1 MNINDKSGWL
11 FNADTKNTHDVSLDE
26 LQMLLE
32 LAKAEDQWAE
42 NVKQEIEYNDAY
54 PRASGIDFL
63 FNDVRIMNGEGAIVQ
78 FPFGYICTFRSRRHL
93 FRGEVQDYD
102 FSEASL
108 SRRCRRKSGEKRSP
122 REIELLHTI
131 ANMRIA
137 QFRKFIWQFD
147 IIPQWEGKLSE
158 VNYKALAQHYGFET
172 FLLDLTND
180 VRNALFFATCKWEK
194 DHFEP
199 LAEKDIKQSERSK
212 YGVIYHTPDWKID
225 FLNGISF
232 LKLQAS
238 FEKERGRSR
247 PSVIDTGLWDGVA
260 YQIGLQP
267 FYRCHTQSGYVY
279 PMKTMDDIRH
289 NGQFE
294 RIRFPQTVEFSNQ
307 IFQMM
312 DEGKK
317 IYPEEGITQTMGILE
332 QMRRTLIFSE
342 DDLLWAYE
350 LDEADKKEFSSV
362 DQLRATLQSG
372 EMAHLIEDA
381 YGVDN
386 GQILITPNEVE
397 YPLSE
402 NIINSINTYYND
414 KSFLAPIGE
423 KLYMKPDAKKY
434 RKLRYFQIFGEEMD
448 EEIAQ
453 LFS

>member
-1 MNINDKSGWL
+1 MNINDNSGWL
-11 FNADTKNTHDVSLDE
+11 FNADTKNTHDVALDD

-42 NVKQEIEYNDAY
+42 NVKQEIEYNDAH
-54 PRASGIDFL
+54 PHGSGIQFL
-63 FNDVRIMNGEGAIVQ
+63 LNDLRIMNGEGAIVR

-93 FRGEVQDYD
+93 FRGEAQDYD

-122 REIELLHTI
+122 REIELLHII

-199 LAEKDIKQSERSK
+199 LTEKDINQSERSK
-212 YGVIYHTPDWKID
+212 YGVIYHTPDWTID
-225 FLNGISF
+225 FMNSINL
-232 LKLQAS
+232 LKLHTS
-238 FEKERGRSR
+238 FEKERGRNR
-247 PSVIDTGLWDGVA
+247 PSVIDTGLWDGLA

-279 PMKTMDDIRH
+279 PMKTLKDIRH

-317 IYPEEGITQTMGILE
+317 IYPEEGITQTMDILE
-332 QMRRTLIFSE
+332 RMNRTLTFSE

-350 LDEADKKEFSSV
+350 LDEADKKEFLSI
-362 DQLRATLQSG
+362 DQLRAALQSG
-372 EMAHLIEDA
+372 EVAHLIEEV

-386 GQILITPNEVE
+386 GQINITKNEVE
-397 YPLSE
+397 YPVAE
-402 NIINSINTYYND
+402 NTIHNINAHYND
-414 KSFLAPIGE
+414 KSLLAPIGE
-423 KLYMKPDAKKY
+423 KLYMKPDAKTY
-434 RKLRYFQIFGEEMD
+434 RKHRYFQIFGTEMD
-448 EEIAQ
+448 EE
-453 LFS
+453 

>member
-1 MNINDKSGWL
+1 MNIDDKSGWL
-11 FNADTKNTHDVSLDE
+11 FNADTKTTHDVTLDD

-32 LAKAEDQWAE
+32 LAKIEDQWAE
-42 NVKQEIEYNDAY
+42 NVKQEVEHNDVH
-54 PRASGIDFL
+54 PHGSGIEFL
-63 FNDVRIMNGEGAIVQ
+63 LNNFRIMNSEGAIVK
-78 FPFGYICTFRSRRHL
+78 FPFGYICTFRSKRHL
-93 FRGEVQDYD
+93 FRGEVEDNN

-108 SRRCRRKSGEKRSP
+108 SRRCRRKSGENIGKKRST
-122 REIELLHTI
+122 REIELLHII

-199 LAEKDIKQSERSK
+199 LTEKDINQSERSK
-212 YGVIYHTPDWKID
+212 YGVIYHTPDWNID
-225 FLNGISF
+225 FLNGINS
-232 LKLQAS
+232 LKLRAS
-238 FEKERGRSR
+238 FKKEEGRNR

-267 FYRCHTQSGYVY
+267 FYRCHAQSGYVY
-279 PMKTMDDIRH
+279 PMKTKDDIRH
-289 NGQFE
+289 DGQFE
-294 RIRFPQTVEFSNQ
+294 RIRFPQTVEFSNYM
-307 IFQMM
+307 FQMM
-312 DEGKK
+312 DEGRR
-317 IYPEEGITQTMGILE
+317 IYPEEGITQTMSILK
-332 QMRRTLIFSE
+332 QMSRTLVFSE
-342 DDLLWAYE
+342 ADLLWAYE
-350 LDEADKKEFSSV
+350 LDEADKKEFSSI

-372 EMAHLIEDA
+372 EVARLIEDA

-386 GQILITPNEVE
+386 GQIMITENEVE

-402 NIINSINTYYND
+402 NIINNINAHYND

-423 KLYMKPDAKKY
+423 KLYMDSDAKKY
-434 RKLRYFQIFGEEMD
+434 RKHRYFQIFGMEMD
-448 EEIAQ
+448 KE
-453 LFS
+453 

>member
-11 FNADTKNTHDVSLDE
+11 FNAETKHTHDAAPDD
-26 LQMLLE
+26 LQKLLE
-32 LAKAEDQWAE
+32 LAKAEEQWAE
-42 NVKQEIEYNDAY
+42 NVKQEVEFNDAH
-54 PRASGIDFL
+54 PHGSGIELL
-63 FNDVRIMNGEGAIVQ
+63 FNNYRVMNGEGAIVQ

-93 FRGEVQDYD
+93 FRGEPQDYD

-108 SRRCRRKSGEKRSP
+108 SRRCRKASGEKRNK
-122 REIELLHTI
+122 REIELLHVI

-180 VRNALFFATCKWEK
+180 VRSALFFATCKWVK

-199 LAEKDIKQSERSK
+199 LNEKDINQSERSK
-212 YGVIYHTPDWKID
+212 YGVIYHTPDWNID
-225 FLNGISF
+225 FMNGANM
-232 LKLQAS
+232 LKLHTF
-238 FEKERGRSR
+238 FEKERNRNR

-279 PMKTMDDIRH
+279 PMKTIDDIRH

-317 IYPEEGITQTMGILE
+317 IYPEEGITQSMDVLE
-332 QMRRTLIFSE
+332 QMSRTLSFSE

-350 LDEADKKEFSSV
+350 LDEADKQEFPSI
-362 DQLRATLQSG
+362 DQLRKALQSS
-372 EMAHLIEDA
+372 ETAHLIEEVYDIE
-381 YGVDN
+381 N
-386 GQILITPNEVE
+386 GQVIINENE
-397 YPLSE
+397 IQYPLSE
-402 NIINSINTYYND
+402 NKKNDINTHYND
-414 KSFLAPIGE
+414 KSFLAPVGE
-423 KLYMKPDAKKY
+423 KIYITPEAKKY
-434 RKLRYFQIFGEEMD
+434 RKHRYFQIFGEEMD
-448 EEIAQ
+448 E
-453 LFS
+453 LY